1 MRVIRLA
8 DADFIPYALPDIG
21 EDEQEAVRD
30 TLASGWVTTGPNCRA
45 FEEEFAAYLG
55 SGVQALAV
63 NSATSGLHLA
73 LEALGIGPG
82 DEVIAPTLTFTAT
95 TEIVRYLGAD
105 PVLAD
110 ILPHTLN
117 IDPEDVKRRIT
128 PRTKAII
135 VVHYGGLAC
144 DMDAIWAIA
153 SEHSLKVVEDA
164 AHAFPTTYQGEL
176 VGTLKS
182 DITVF
187 SFYANKTIT
196 TGEGGMVV
204 SRHQDLMARMRIMRL
219 HGISRDAFDR
229 FQSKKPAW
237 HYEVVAP
244 GFKYN
249 MTDVAAAMGRVQLR
263 RIGAFLER
271 REQLAQRYFEGL
283 KGLPLTLAPHALQGD
298 THAWHIFAI
307 RLHGDGTDLAPRAE
321 FIDRLAA
328 LGIGT
333 SVHYIPLHRQPYWR
347 DTYGL
352 SADAYP
358 QADLAYHNIVSL
370 PLYTKMTDGQQDRVI
385 DAVGQVLSNV
395 CV

>member
-1 MRVIRLA
+1 MAMA
-8 DADFIPYALPDIG
+8 DTEFIPYALPDIG
-21 EDEQEAVRD
+21 EAEQDAVRD

-55 SGVQALAV
+55 GGVTALAV

-73 LEALGIGPG
+73 LESLGVGPG

-110 ILPHTLN
+110 IDPKTLN
-117 IDPEDVKRRIT
+117 IDPEDVRRRVT
-128 PRTKAII
+128 PRTKVII

-144 DMDAIWAIA
+144 DMDAIFAIA
-153 SEHSLKVVEDA
+153 DEHGLKVVEDA
-164 AHAFPTTYQGEL
+164 AHAFPTTYQGDL
-176 VGTLKS
+176 VGTLRS

-204 SRHQDLMARMRIMRL
+204 ARDAALIERMRIMRL

-263 RIGAFLER
+263 RIDAFLER
-271 REQLAQRYFEGL
+271 REELAQRYFDGL
-283 KGLPLTLAPHALQGD
+283 AGLPLTLPPRALQGD
-298 THAWHIFAI
+298 KHAWHIFAV
-307 RLHGDGTDLAPRAE
+307 RLCGDGTDLAPRAE
-321 FIDRLAA
+321 LIEHLAA
-328 LGIGT
+328 QGVGT

-347 DTYGL
+347 DTYAL
-352 SADAYP
+352 DARSFP

-370 PLYTKMTDGQQDRVI
+370 PLYTKMTDEQQDRVI
-385 DAVGQVLSNV
+385 GAIRSILADNSG
-395 CV
+395 

>member
-1 MRVIRLA
+1 MTKA
-8 DADFIPYALPDIG
+8 DGEFIPYALPDIG
-21 EDEQEAVRD
+21 EAEQDAVRD

-55 SGVQALAV
+55 GSVTALAV

-73 LEALGIGPG
+73 LEALGVGPG

-110 ILPHTLN
+110 IDPKTLN
-117 IDPEDVKRRIT
+117 IDPEDVRRRIT
-128 PRTKAII
+128 PRTKVII

-144 DMDAIWAIA
+144 DMDAIFAIA
-153 SEHSLKVVEDA
+153 DQHGLKVVEDA
-164 AHAFPTTYQGEL
+164 AHAFPTTYHGDL
-176 VGTLKS
+176 IGTLRS
-182 DITVF
+182 NITVF

-204 SRHQDLMARMRIMRL
+204 SRDSALIERMRIMRL

-249 MTDVAAAMGRVQLR
+249 MTDVAAAMGRVQLKRIDEFLKR
-263 RIGAFLER
+263 RDE
-271 REQLAQRYFEGL
+271 LAQRYFDGL
-283 KGLPLTLAPHALQGD
+283 AGLPLTLPPKALQGD
-298 THAWHIFAI
+298 KHAWHIFAV
-307 RLHGDGTDLAPRAE
+307 RLHGDGSNLAPRAE
-321 FIDRLAA
+321 FIERLAER
-328 LGIGT
+328 GIGT

-347 DTYGL
+347 DAYDL
-352 SADAYP
+352 RADSYP
-358 QADLAYHNIVSL
+358 QADLVYHNIVSL
-370 PLYTKMTDGQQDRVI
+370 PLYTKMSDSQQDKVI
-385 DAVGQVLSNV
+385 DAVIFAIGEL
-395 CV
+395 

>member
-1 MRVIRLA
+1 MVLA
-8 DADFIPYALPDIG
+8 DTDFIPYALPDIG
-21 EDEQEAVRD
+21 EAEQDAVRD

-55 SGVQALAV
+55 SDVQAIAV

-110 ILPHTLN
+110 ILPETLN
-117 IDPEDVKRRIT
+117 IDPEDIRRRIT

-144 DMDAIWAIA
+144 DMDAIMTIA
-153 SEHSLKVVEDA
+153 GEHGLKVVEDA
-164 AHAFPTTYQGEL
+164 AHAFPTTYHGQL

-204 SRHQDLMARMRIMRL
+204 SRHHDLMARMRIMRL

-229 FQSKKPAW
+229 FQSKTPTW

-271 REQLAQRYFEGL
+271 REQLAQRYFDGL
-283 KGLPLTLAPHALQGD
+283 KGLPLTLAPRAQQGD
-298 THAWHIFAI
+298 THAWHIFAV
-307 RLHGDGTDLAPRAE
+307 RLQGGGTDLAPRAE
-321 FIDRLAA
+321 FIERLAA
-328 LGIGT
+328 SGIGT

-352 SADAYP
+352 KADSYP

-370 PLYTKMTDGQQDRVI
+370 PLYTKMTDEQQDKVI
-385 DAVGQVLSNV
+385 AVVHDILNEHP
-395 CV
+395 